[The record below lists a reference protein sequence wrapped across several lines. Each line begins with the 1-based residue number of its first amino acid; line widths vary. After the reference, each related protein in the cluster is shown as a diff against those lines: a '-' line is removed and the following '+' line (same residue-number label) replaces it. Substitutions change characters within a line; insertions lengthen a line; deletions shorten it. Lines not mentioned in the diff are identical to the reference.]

1 MPSPRSGEQVLPA
14 ATSSVP
20 DARRF
25 VRTTLRS
32 WECEDL
38 ADAAAL
44 VVSELA
50 TNAVL
55 HARTPFT
62 VRLLLDARGGVRLE
76 VVDGSP
82 RRPDRRTHSADAA
95 TGRGLAIV
103 AELSEAWGVD
113 VTDDGKTVW
122 ADLAAPGDASGVGRP
137 APGRTVSGPGSRQR
151 PRPDGTQAVAA

>member
-1 MPSPRSGEQVLPA
+1 MPFARSGELVLPA
-14 ATSSVP
+14 VSSSVP

-32 WECEDL
+32 WEREDL

-62 VRLLLDARGGVRLE
+62 VRLLLDGAGRLRLE
-76 VVDGSP
+76 VTDASQ
-82 RRPDRRTHSADAA
+82 RRPDRRGHSPQAS

-103 AELSEAWGVD
+103 AELAAAWGVD
-113 VTDDGKTVW
+113 VAEGGKTVW
-122 ADLAAPGDASGVGRP
+122 AELGDAAGGATGRP
-137 APGRTVSGPGSRQR
+137 PSEARGSRSR
-151 PRPDGTQAVAA
+151 GAARDPRPGGTQAAA

>member
-1 MPSPRSGEQVLPA
+1 MHVPRTGELTLPA

-20 DARRF
+20 EARRF

-32 WECEDL
+32 WELEDQ

-55 HARTPFT
+55 HARTTFT
-62 VRLLLDARGGVRLE
+62 VRLLLDADGRLRLE
-76 VVDGSP
+76 VTDGSK
-82 RRPDRRTHSADAA
+82 RRPDRRSHSADAA

-103 AELSEAWGVD
+103 TELALAWGVEEKEQ
-113 VTDDGKTVW
+113 GKTVW
-122 ADLAAPGDASGVGRP
+122 AELTGPAGDTAALGSAGSGPAAPRAGRH
-137 APGRTVSGPGSRQR
+137 
-151 PRPDGTQAVAA
+151 RPDPQGTQVAA